1 MPALT
6 VTHEAPLELIRQH
19 PGLAVDLVRAMTGL
33 DVPDSARADLGP
45 TSLNAVVPAE
55 FTADAVVVVSDAATR
70 EPVLIVVV
78 EPQGRDDRTKAYSW
92 PAYLANV
99 REAVRCPRAVLIV
112 VCPDPHQADKCRQVI
127 SMGHPG
133 WDLWPIVIDPSH
145 APAAEGAGPYLILF
159 LTCLPALDMETPAG
173 ARQVLAAIHDTGA
186 SHADRRRLTAIIL
199 SRASDAARQTL
210 EAMMSTAEWK
220 DDFIESYVQIG
231 VEQGLEQGAANA
243 KAQDV
248 LKVMEAR
255 GLRATPEQL
264 AKVAATAG
272 IAQLDVW
279 FDRALTADT
288 AADVFDGPTSA

>member
-1 MPALT
+1 
-6 VTHEAPLELIRQH
+6 
-19 PGLAVDLVRAMTGL
+19 
-33 DVPDSARADLGP
+33 
-45 TSLNAVVPAE
+45 
-55 FTADAVVVVSDAATR
+55 
-70 EPVLIVVV
+70 
-78 EPQGRDDRTKAYSW
+78 
-92 PAYLANV
+92 
-99 REAVRCPRAVLIV
+99 
-112 VCPDPHQADKCRQVI
+112 
-127 SMGHPG
+127 MGHPG

-159 LTCLPALDMETPAG
+159 LACLPALDMETPAG